1 MEGPHDKRAGERM
14 PVGIAVR
21 LSHGTVD
28 EFVEKFAVNI
38 SRGGVFIRTREPKP
52 VGTRVSFELRLAG
65 GEAVVRGQGVVR
77 WVQAEGTPG
86 RPPTAPGMG
95 IQFTDLDEP
104 SRAVVDRVVTLKER
118 RGIAPGVAGPA
129 PIAERPAH
137 TPVPTRGDLRSWSPG
152 EAGRRGR
159 EPLVI

>member
-86 RPPTAPGMG
+86 RPPTAPGG
-95 IQFTDLDEP
+95 N
-104 SRAVVDRVVTLKER
+104 VTVSD
-118 RGIAPGVAGPA
+118 GTSTCTGTVAAGQCNLVSTTAGSKNLTATYIGDTNFNTSTSSPA
-129 PIAERPAH
+129 
-137 TPVPTRGDLRSWSPG
+137 T
-152 EAGRRGR
+152 
-159 EPLVI
+159 